1 MAEIASLVVNVA
13 GNITG
18 AVNSFKSLE
27 QTSRSTAKKIESNF
41 SSLKNIGVGLF
52 SSAILKNIVDTG
64 IQFQSIRQSL
74 QAVTGSAQGMNDAMK
89 FIDQTAQRTG
99 VNILNASKDFRL
111 LVGASQ
117 GAGYA
122 MQDIKNIF
130 GGVADASL
138 VLGMRADDVTGL
150 MRAFGQIMSKGTVQA
165 EELKGQ
171 IGDRLP
177 GALGL
182 ASKAMGVTNAQL
194 LKMMETGTLM
204 SKDFLPKFSEQL
216 KKTYGDLVPLFQ
228 GTALKAFNDF
238 DNAMLK
244 LKDSIA
250 TSGLL
255 DLVTKI
261 MNNLTS
267 AINSVDGDGLSV
279 LKQAFSSVS
288 MVVDLFIKAIKQLK
302 EIMDSL
308 GITVS
313 DLVMAFLSYKSAI
326 LAITAYKV
334 AYNAV
339 TATATA
345 ETIKEATAESASV
358 VAKRASGVATT
369 QLTNAINSLNYT
381 LMLLSQNTRV
391 ATAGLIGYNAS
402 AEKATTATNA
412 TNTAIATTA
421 TASTIASRTL
431 GVLGTVASRI
441 VFPVALAWS
450 FYEVIKSLADQSG
463 VTAQAF
469 EDMVGR
475 MSVLELNSSIGKTKD
490 KIEELREELKL
501 YSNTDLA
508 SLGDGAGVAI
518 AQQQKLTKALEEAQK
533 KLETYEKRRL
543 DLAKGQSAEIEQ
555 KRLEK
560 EQNIALKQ
568 QDVLDKVNAERLKSL
583 GENRRKLEAE
593 KLATQRLLQ
602 DIYESSLDE
611 SGNVQIDY
619 SKKKQIEGKDIWSDS
634 KISEALGYRK
644 QIEAKVNEE
653 IMKEAL
659 ADVSKFQKEL
669 QSIYDMKE
677 GLKGG
682 TEFSKEWGNFL
693 SKFSKERIAEITGSG
708 EINKLKEEFQ
718 ELFNAKKVK
727 EFSDE
732 LDNLKVE
739 DFTRNLSEADKY
751 AYSLNATFEK
761 LGTTGNEALE
771 KKNELIKQ
779 FNENQKNIQK
789 DNYLANYGT
798 AEERWQMRKQELEK
812 QWGELSVEQRKKV
825 MAENEKLFKQDE
837 TIYAEKLKGVTTW
850 GEAYGYWLEKTQA
863 SQKTWGE
870 QIVSVF
876 DTMSNAMTSAMTD
889 FLDITSDGFADFGK
903 MATSILQEVY
913 KEILKV
919 MVVKPLVNSIMGA
932 FGGGG
937 YVPYTDGWASAV
949 AWNGGIANGSGFQR
963 FASGYIA
970 GGGYSS
976 VDSLS
981 NDKIPALISKG
992 EAVIPASSVNANR
1005 GLISALI
1012 SGRGRKF
1019 ANGYIDGG
1027 SGGGNVKVEIIN
1039 ESGEKMQITKS
1050 TQTTDME
1057 GMVIQ
1062 AWISGISKNRYGSR
1076 DMLSQGVR

>member
-74 QAVTGSAQGMNDAMK
+74 QAVTGSAEGMNDAMK

-99 VNILNASKDFRL
+99 VNIVNASKDFRL
-111 LVGASQ
+111 LLGSAQ

-122 MQDIKNIF
+122 MQDIKNTF
-130 GGVADASL
+130 SGVADASL
-138 VLGMRADDVTGL
+138 VLGMRADDVTGV

-339 TATATA
+339 TATTTA

-369 QLTNAINSLNYT
+369 KLTNAINSLNYT

-402 AEKATTATNA
+402 AEKAKTATNA

-421 TASTIASRTL
+421 TASTMASRAFC
-431 GVLGTVASRI
+431 VLGTVASRI
-441 VFPVALAWS
+441 VFPIGLAWS
-450 FYEVIKSLADQSG
+450 FYEVIKLLADQSG
-463 VTAQAF
+463 VTAKAF
-469 EDMVGR
+469 EDMVSTMG
-475 MSVLELNSSIGKTKD
+475 VLELNNQIGKTKD
-490 KIEELREELKL
+490 NIKSLQEEISL
-501 YSNTDLA
+501 YSNNLE
-508 SLGDGAGVAI
+508 SMGDGAGF
-518 AQQQKLTKALEEAQK
+518 ALGLNKNLELAQK
-533 KLETYEKRRL
+533 KLETLEKRRL
-543 DLAKGQSAEIEQ
+543 ELAKGQSAEIEQ

-583 GENRRKLEAE
+583 GENRRKLETE

-708 EINKLKEEFQ
+708 EINKLKEELQ
-718 ELFNAKKVK
+718 DVFNAKKVK

-798 AEERWQMRKQELEK
+798 VEERTAQRRLELERQFGK
-812 QWGELSVEQRKKV
+812 LKESEP
-825 MAENEKLFKQDE
+825 ELFKKIQAESEKQIALDE
-837 TIYAEKLKGVTTW
+837 TLYKEKLKGVNTW
-850 GEAYGYWLEKTQA
+850 GEAYQAWLDKTQA
-863 SQKTWGE
+863 SQQSWGE
-870 QIVSVF
+870 QVVSVF

-919 MVVKPLVNSIMGA
+919 MVVKPLVSSIMGGVGS
-932 FGGGG
+932 FL
-937 YVPYTDGWASAV
+937 PT

>member
-111 LVGASQ
+111 LLGSAQ

-122 MQDIKNIF
+122 MQDIKNTF
-130 GGVADASL
+130 SGVADASL
-138 VLGMRADDVTGL
+138 VLGMRVDDVTGL

-255 DLVTKI
+255 DFVTQLIKSTTDMVNGLSGSSEGVSELRELFSTLSSALQLSVDAFRNI
-261 MNNLTS
+261 KDVMKEFNITITDLIVLFISYKVSLS
-267 AINSVDGDGLSV
+267 AIDVATKLFTVSTIGLSSATKAMA
-279 LKQAFSSVS
+279 LDLALMGVS
-288 MVVDLFIKAIKQLK
+288 INNSIR
-302 EIMDSL
+302 
-308 GITVS
+308 
-313 DLVMAFLSYKSAI
+313 
-326 LAITAYKV
+326 LAT
-334 AYNAV
+334 
-339 TATATA
+339 
-345 ETIKEATAESASV
+345 
-358 VAKRASGVATT
+358 
-369 QLTNAINSLNYT
+369 
-381 LMLLSQNTRV
+381 M
-391 ATAGLIGYNAS
+391 
-402 AEKATTATNA
+402 ATTAFNLLKV
-412 TNTAIATTA
+412 
-421 TASTIASRTL
+421 TL
-431 GVLGTVASRI
+431 SRI
-441 VFPVALAWS
+441 VFPLGIAWA
-450 FYEVIKSLADQSG
+450 FYEVITKLGEASG
-463 VTAQAF
+463 VTARAF
-469 EDMVGR
+469 EDMVSRFG
-475 MSVLELNSSIGKTKD
+475 VLELNTQIGKTKEQ
-490 KIEELREELKL
+490 IELLKQEVGNL
-501 YSNTDLA
+501 YGINYD
-508 SLGDGAGVAI
+508 
-518 AQQQKLTKALEEAQK
+518 KLTPKEIGNSKFLQNITKDVREAEK
-533 KLETYEKRRL
+533 KLETLEKRRIE
-543 DLAKGQSAEIEQ
+543 LAKAQTADIEQ
-555 KRLEK
+555 KNLEK
-560 EQNIALKQ
+560 EQNIALKR
-568 QDVLDKVNAERLKSL
+568 QDVFEKTEALRLASL
-583 GENRRKLEAE
+583 SENQRKLETVLRE
-593 KLATQRLLQ
+593 RRRLLQ

-611 SGNVQIDY
+611 KGNVVIDY
-619 SKKKQIEGKDIWSDS
+619 SKLKQVEGKPIWTAD
-634 KISEALGYRK
+634 KIAEAISYFDKR
-644 QIEAKVNEE
+644 EAKVREE
-653 IMKEAL
+653 ILKEAL

-708 EINKLKEEFQ
+708 EINKLKEELQ
-718 ELFNAKKVK
+718 DVFNAKKVK

-779 FNENQKNIQK
+779 FNENQKNLQK

-798 AEERWQMRKQELEK
+798 VEERTAQRRLELERQFGK
-812 QWGELSVEQRKKV
+812 LKESEP
-825 MAENEKLFKQDE
+825 ELFKKIQAESEKQIALDE
-837 TIYAEKLKGVTTW
+837 TLYKEKLKGVNTW
-850 GEAYGYWLEKTQA
+850 GEAYQAWLDKTQA
-863 SQKTWGE
+863 SQQSWGE

-913 KEILKV
+913 REILKV
-919 MVVKPLVNSIMGA
+919 MVVKPLVSSITSA
-932 FGGGG
+932 FM
-937 YVPYTDGWASAV
+937 PT

-992 EAVIPASSVNANR
+992 ESVIPASVTNANR
-1005 GLISALI
+1005 GLISAMI
-1012 SGRGRKF
+1012 ASRGSGRKF
-1019 ANGYIDGG
+1019 ANGYIASGDG
-1027 SGGGNVKVEIIN
+1027 SGTTKVEIIN
-1039 ESGEKMQITKS
+1039 QSGQKMEVTS
-1050 TQTTDME
+1050 ASQTFDTE
-1057 GMVIQ
+1057 GAVLSIVINAINTNKMGLRTMV
-1062 AWISGISKNRYGSR
+1062 SR
-1076 DMLSQGVR
+1076 A

>member
-74 QAVTGSAQGMNDAMK
+74 QAVTGSAEGMNDAMK

-99 VNILNASKDFRL
+99 VNIVNASKDFRL
-111 LVGASQ
+111 LLGSAQ

-122 MQDIKNIF
+122 MQDIKNTF
-130 GGVADASL
+130 SGVADASL
-138 VLGMRADDVTGL
+138 VLGMRADDVTGV

-402 AEKATTATNA
+402 AEKAKTATNA

-421 TASTIASRTL
+421 IASTIASRTL

-463 VTAQAF
+463 LTAKAF
-469 EDMVGR
+469 EDMVSTMG
-475 MSVLELNSSIGKTKD
+475 VLELNNQIGKSKE
-490 KIEELREELKL
+490 KIEELQGKLKELKKEKITGFWDISKRQGISDQIVEEL
-501 YSNTDLA
+501 S
-508 SLGDGAGVAI
+508 
-518 AQQQKLTKALEEAQK
+518 
-533 KLETYEKRRL
+533 KLEKFEKRRKE
-543 DLAKGQSAEIEQ
+543 LAKGQSAEIEQ
-555 KRLEK
+555 QRLQK

-583 GENRRKLEAE
+583 GENRRKLETE

-708 EINKLKEEFQ
+708 EINKLKEELQ
-718 ELFNAKKVK
+718 DVFNAKKVK

-779 FNENQKNIQK
+779 FAENQKNLQK

-798 AEERWQMRKQELEK
+798 VEERTAQRRLELERQFGK
-812 QWGELSVEQRKKV
+812 LKESEP
-825 MAENEKLFKQDE
+825 ELFKKIQAESEKQIALDE
-837 TIYAEKLKGVTTW
+837 TLYKEKLKGVNTW
-850 GEAYGYWLEKTQA
+850 GEAYQAWLDKTQA
-863 SQKTWGE
+863 SQQSWGE
-870 QIVSVF
+870 QVVSVF

-919 MVVKPLVNSIMGA
+919 MVVKPLVSSITSS
-932 FGGGG
+932 FL
-937 YVPYTDGWASAV
+937 PT

-992 EAVIPASSVNANR
+992 ESVIPASVTNANR
-1005 GLISALI
+1005 GLISAMI
-1012 SGRGRKF
+1012 ASRGSGRKF
-1019 ANGYIDGG
+1019 ANGYIDSGN
-1027 SGGGNVKVEIIN
+1027 GGGNTKIEIIN
-1039 ESGEKMQITKS
+1039 QGGQKLEVTSASKTFDSEGAVLSIVINAIQSNKM
-1050 TQTTDME
+1050 
-1057 GMVIQ
+1057 GL
-1062 AWISGISKNRYGSR
+1062 R
-1076 DMLSQGVR
+1076 DMVSRA

>member
-74 QAVTGSAQGMNDAMK
+74 QAVTGSAEGMNDAMK

-99 VNILNASKDFRL
+99 VNIVNASKDFRL
-111 LVGASQ
+111 LLGSAQ

-122 MQDIKNIF
+122 MQDIKNTF
-130 GGVADASL
+130 SGVADASL
-138 VLGMRADDVTGL
+138 VLGMRADDVTGV

-402 AEKATTATNA
+402 AEKAKTATNA

-421 TASTIASRTL
+421 IASTIASRTL

-463 VTAQAF
+463 LTAKAF
-469 EDMVGR
+469 EDMVSTMG
-475 MSVLELNSSIGKTKD
+475 VLELNNQIGKSKE
-490 KIEELREELKL
+490 KIEELQGKLKELKKEKITGFWDISKRQGISDQIVEEL
-501 YSNTDLA
+501 S
-508 SLGDGAGVAI
+508 
-518 AQQQKLTKALEEAQK
+518 
-533 KLETYEKRRL
+533 KLEKFEKRRKE
-543 DLAKGQSAEIEQ
+543 LAKGQSAEIEQ
-555 KRLEK
+555 QRLQK

-583 GENRRKLEAE
+583 GENRRKLETE

-708 EINKLKEEFQ
+708 EINKLKEELQ
-718 ELFNAKKVK
+718 DVFNAKKVK

-779 FNENQKNIQK
+779 FNENQKNLQK

-798 AEERWQMRKQELEK
+798 VEERTAQRRLELERQFGK
-812 QWGELSVEQRKKV
+812 LKESEP
-825 MAENEKLFKQDE
+825 ELFKKIQAESEKQIALDE
-837 TIYAEKLKGVTTW
+837 TLYKEKLKGVNTW
-850 GEAYGYWLEKTQA
+850 GEAYQAWLDKTQA
-863 SQKTWGE
+863 SQQSWGE
-870 QIVSVF
+870 QVVSVF

-919 MVVKPLVNSIMGA
+919 MVVKPLVNSIMGGVGS
-932 FGGGG
+932 FL
-937 YVPYTDGWASAV
+937 PT

>member
-74 QAVTGSAQGMNDAMK
+74 QAVTGSAEGMNDAMK

-99 VNILNASKDFRL
+99 VNIVNASKDFRL
-111 LVGASQ
+111 LLGSAQ

-122 MQDIKNIF
+122 MQDIKNTF
-130 GGVADASL
+130 SGVADASL

-402 AEKATTATNA
+402 AEKAKTATNA

-421 TASTIASRTL
+421 TASTMASRAF

-441 VFPVALAWS
+441 VFPIGLAWS
-450 FYEVIKSLADQSG
+450 FYEVIKLLADQSG
-463 VTAQAF
+463 VTAKAF
-469 EDMVGR
+469 EDMVSTMG
-475 MSVLELNSSIGKTKD
+475 VLELNNQIGKSKE
-490 KIEELREELKL
+490 KIEELQGKLKELKKEKITGFWDISKRQGISDQIVEEL
-501 YSNTDLA
+501 S
-508 SLGDGAGVAI
+508 
-518 AQQQKLTKALEEAQK
+518 
-533 KLETYEKRRL
+533 KLEKFEKRRKE
-543 DLAKGQSAEIEQ
+543 LAKGQSAEIEQ

-583 GENRRKLEAE
+583 GENRRKLETE

-708 EINKLKEEFQ
+708 EINNLKEELQ
-718 ELFNAKKVK
+718 DVFNAKKVK

-779 FNENQKNIQK
+779 FAENQKNLQK

-798 AEERWQMRKQELEK
+798 VEERTAQRRLELERQFGK
-812 QWGELSVEQRKKV
+812 LKESEP
-825 MAENEKLFKQDE
+825 ELFKKIQAESEKQIALDE

-863 SQKTWGE
+863 SQQSWGE
-870 QIVSVF
+870 QVVSVF

-919 MVVKPLVNSIMGA
+919 MVVKPLVSSITSA
-932 FGGGG
+932 FM
-937 YVPYTDGWASAV
+937 PT

-970 GGGYSS
+970 GVGYSS

>member
-74 QAVTGSAQGMNDAMK
+74 QAVTGSAEGMNDAMK

-99 VNILNASKDFRL
+99 VNIVNASKDFRL
-111 LVGASQ
+111 LLGSAQ

-122 MQDIKNIF
+122 MQDIKNTF
-130 GGVADASL
+130 SGVADASL

-177 GALGL
+177 SALGL

-463 VTAQAF
+463 LTAKAF
-469 EDMVGR
+469 EDMVSTMG
-475 MSVLELNSSIGKTKD
+475 VLELNNQIGKSKE
-490 KIEELREELKL
+490 KIEELQGKLKELKKEKITGFWDISKRQGISDQIVEEL
-501 YSNTDLA
+501 S
-508 SLGDGAGVAI
+508 
-518 AQQQKLTKALEEAQK
+518 
-533 KLETYEKRRL
+533 KLEKFEKRRKE
-543 DLAKGQSAEIEQ
+543 LAKGQSAEIEQ
-555 KRLEK
+555 QRLQK

-708 EINKLKEEFQ
+708 EINKLKEELQ
-718 ELFNAKKVK
+718 DVFNAKKVK

-751 AYSLNATFEK
+751 AYSLNSTFEK

-779 FNENQKNIQK
+779 FAENQKNLQK

-798 AEERWQMRKQELEK
+798 VEERTAQRRLELERQFGK
-812 QWGELSVEQRKKV
+812 LKESEP
-825 MAENEKLFKQDE
+825 ELFKRIQAESEKQIALDE
-837 TIYAEKLKGVTTW
+837 TLYKEKLKGVNTW
-850 GEAYGYWLEKTQA
+850 GEAYQAWLDKTQA
-863 SQKTWGE
+863 SQQSWGE
-870 QIVSVF
+870 QVVSVF

-913 KEILKV
+913 KEILKF
-919 MVVKPLVNSIMGA
+919 MVVKPLVNSIMGV
-932 FGGGG
+932 FGGTG
-937 YVPYTDGWASAV
+937 YVPYKDGWSSAV
-949 AWNGGIANGSGFQR
+949 AWNGGISNGSGFQR

-976 VDSLS
+976 YDSLS

>member
-708 EINKLKEEFQ
+708 EINKLKEELQ
-718 ELFNAKKVK
+718 DVFNAKKVK

-732 LDNLKVE
+732 IDDLKVE

-779 FNENQKNIQK
+779 FAENQKNLQK

-798 AEERWQMRKQELEK
+798 VEERTAQRRLELERQFGK
-812 QWGELSVEQRKKV
+812 LKESEP
-825 MAENEKLFKQDE
+825 ELFKKIQAESEKQIALDE
-837 TIYAEKLKGVTTW
+837 TLYKEKLKGVNTW
-850 GEAYGYWLEKTQA
+850 GEAYQAWLDKTQA
-863 SQKTWGE
+863 SQQSWGE
-870 QIVSVF
+870 QVVSVF

-919 MVVKPLVNSIMGA
+919 MVVKPLVNSIMGGVGS
-932 FGGGG
+932 FL
-937 YVPYTDGWASAV
+937 PT

>member
-74 QAVTGSAQGMNDAMK
+74 QAVTGSAEGMNDAMK

-99 VNILNASKDFRL
+99 VNIVNASKDFRL
-111 LVGASQ
+111 LLGSAQ

-122 MQDIKNIF
+122 MQDIKNTF
-130 GGVADASL
+130 SGVADASL
-138 VLGMRADDVTGL
+138 VLGMRADDVTGV

-402 AEKATTATNA
+402 AEKAKTATNA

-421 TASTIASRTL
+421 IASTIASRTL

-441 VFPVALAWS
+441 FFPVALAWS

-463 VTAQAF
+463 LTAKAF
-469 EDMVGR
+469 EDMVSTMG
-475 MSVLELNSSIGKTKD
+475 VLELNNQIGKSKE
-490 KIEELREELKL
+490 KIEELQGKLKELKKEKITGFWDISKRQGISDQIVEEL
-501 YSNTDLA
+501 S
-508 SLGDGAGVAI
+508 
-518 AQQQKLTKALEEAQK
+518 
-533 KLETYEKRRL
+533 KLEKFEKRRKE
-543 DLAKGQSAEIEQ
+543 LAKGQSAEIEQ
-555 KRLEK
+555 QRLQK

-583 GENRRKLEAE
+583 GENRRKLETE

-611 SGNVQIDY
+611 SGNVQINY

-708 EINKLKEEFQ
+708 EINKLKEELQ
-718 ELFNAKKVK
+718 DVFNAKKVK

-761 LGTTGNEALE
+761 LGTTGNEAIE

-779 FNENQKNIQK
+779 FAENQKNLQK

-798 AEERWQMRKQELEK
+798 VEERTAQRRLELERQFGK
-812 QWGELSVEQRKKV
+812 LKESEP
-825 MAENEKLFKQDE
+825 ELFKKIQAESEKQIALDE
-837 TIYAEKLKGVTTW
+837 TLYKEKLKGVNTW
-850 GEAYGYWLEKTQA
+850 GEAYQAWLDKTQA
-863 SQKTWGE
+863 SQQSWGE
-870 QIVSVF
+870 QVVSVF

-919 MVVKPLVNSIMGA
+919 MVVKPLVSSIMGGVGS
-932 FGGGG
+932 FL
-937 YVPYTDGWASAV
+937 PT

>member
-74 QAVTGSAQGMNDAMK
+74 QAVTGSAEGMNDAMK

-99 VNILNASKDFRL
+99 VNIVNASKDFRL
-111 LVGASQ
+111 LLGSAQ

-122 MQDIKNIF
+122 MQDIKNTF
-130 GGVADASL
+130 SGVADASL
-138 VLGMRADDVTGL
+138 VLGMRADDVTGV

-182 ASKAMGVTNAQL
+182 ASKAIGVTNAQL

-402 AEKATTATNA
+402 AEKAKTATNA

-421 TASTIASRTL
+421 TASTMASRAF

-441 VFPVALAWS
+441 VFPIGLAWS
-450 FYEVIKSLADQSG
+450 FYEVIKLLADQSG
-463 VTAQAF
+463 VTAKSF
-469 EDMVGR
+469 EDMVSTMG
-475 MSVLELNSSIGKTKD
+475 VLELNNQIGKTKD
-490 KIEELREELKL
+490 NIKSLQEEISL
-501 YSNTDLA
+501 YSNNLE
-508 SLGDGAGVAI
+508 SMGDGAGF
-518 AQQQKLTKALEEAQK
+518 ALGLNKNLELAQK
-533 KLETYEKRRL
+533 KLETLEKRRL
-543 DLAKGQSAEIEQ
+543 ELAKGQSAEIEQ
-555 KRLEK
+555 QRLQK

-583 GENRRKLEAE
+583 GENRRKLETE

-653 IMKEAL
+653 ILKEAL

-708 EINKLKEEFQ
+708 EINKLKEELQ
-718 ELFNAKKVK
+718 DVFNAKKVK

-798 AEERWQMRKQELEK
+798 VEERTAQRRLELERQFGK
-812 QWGELSVEQRKKV
+812 LKESEP
-825 MAENEKLFKQDE
+825 ELFKKIQAESEKQIALDE
-837 TIYAEKLKGVTTW
+837 TLYKEKLKGVNTW
-850 GEAYGYWLEKTQA
+850 GEAYQAWLDKTKA
-863 SQKTWGE
+863 SQQSWGE
-870 QIVSVF
+870 QVVSVF

-919 MVVKPLVNSIMGA
+919 MVVKPLVNSITSA
-932 FGGGG
+932 FM
-937 YVPYTDGWASAV
+937 PT

>member
-74 QAVTGSAQGMNDAMK
+74 QAVTGSAEGMNDAMK

-99 VNILNASKDFRL
+99 VNIVNASKDFRL
-111 LVGASQ
+111 LLGSAQ

-122 MQDIKNIF
+122 MQDIKNTF
-130 GGVADASL
+130 SGVADASL
-138 VLGMRADDVTGL
+138 VLGMRADDVTGV

-402 AEKATTATNA
+402 AEKAKTATNA

-421 TASTIASRTL
+421 IASTIASRTL

-441 VFPVALAWS
+441 FFPVALAWS

-463 VTAQAF
+463 LTAKAF
-469 EDMVGR
+469 EDMVSTMG
-475 MSVLELNSSIGKTKD
+475 VLELNNQIGKSKE
-490 KIEELREELKL
+490 KIEELQGKLKELKKEKITGFWDISKRQGISDQIVEEL
-501 YSNTDLA
+501 S
-508 SLGDGAGVAI
+508 
-518 AQQQKLTKALEEAQK
+518 
-533 KLETYEKRRL
+533 KLEKFEKRRKE
-543 DLAKGQSAEIEQ
+543 LAKGQSAEIEQ

-583 GENRRKLEAE
+583 GENRRKLETE

-708 EINKLKEEFQ
+708 EINKLKEELQ
-718 ELFNAKKVK
+718 DVFNAKKVK

-779 FNENQKNIQK
+779 FAENQKNLQK

-798 AEERWQMRKQELEK
+798 VEERTAQRRLELERQFGK
-812 QWGELSVEQRKKV
+812 LKESEP
-825 MAENEKLFKQDE
+825 ELFKRIQAESEKQIALDE
-837 TIYAEKLKGVTTW
+837 TLYKEKLKGVNTW
-850 GEAYGYWLEKTQA
+850 GEAYQAWLDKTKA
-863 SQKTWGE
+863 SQQSWGE
-870 QIVSVF
+870 QVVSVF

-919 MVVKPLVNSIMGA
+919 MVVKPLVNSIMGGVGS
-932 FGGGG
+932 FL
-937 YVPYTDGWASAV
+937 PT
-949 AWNGGIANGSGFQR
+949 AWNGGIANGIGFQR

>member
-74 QAVTGSAQGMNDAMK
+74 QAVTGSAEGMNDAMK

-99 VNILNASKDFRL
+99 VNIVNASKDFRL
-111 LVGASQ
+111 LLGSAQ

-122 MQDIKNIF
+122 MQDIKNTF
-130 GGVADASL
+130 SGVADASL
-138 VLGMRADDVTGL
+138 VLGMRADDVTGV

-402 AEKATTATNA
+402 AEKAKTATNA

-421 TASTIASRTL
+421 TASTMASRAF

-441 VFPVALAWS
+441 VFPIGLAWS
-450 FYEVIKSLADQSG
+450 FYEVIKLLADQSG
-463 VTAQAF
+463 VTAKAF
-469 EDMVGR
+469 EDMVSTMG
-475 MSVLELNSSIGKTKD
+475 VLELNNQIGKSKE
-490 KIEELREELKL
+490 KIEELQGKLKELKKEKITGFWDISKRQGISDQIVEEL
-501 YSNTDLA
+501 S
-508 SLGDGAGVAI
+508 
-518 AQQQKLTKALEEAQK
+518 
-533 KLETYEKRRL
+533 KLEKFEKRRKE
-543 DLAKGQSAEIEQ
+543 LAKGQSAEIEQ
-555 KRLEK
+555 QRLQK

-583 GENRRKLEAE
+583 GENRRKLETE

-708 EINKLKEEFQ
+708 EINKLKEELQ
-718 ELFNAKKVK
+718 DVFNAKKVK

-779 FNENQKNIQK
+779 FNENQKNLQK

-798 AEERWQMRKQELEK
+798 VEERTAQRRLELERQFGK
-812 QWGELSVEQRKKV
+812 LKESEP
-825 MAENEKLFKQDE
+825 ELFKRIQAESEKQIALDE
-837 TIYAEKLKGVTTW
+837 TLYKEKLKGVNTW
-850 GEAYGYWLEKTQA
+850 GEAYQAWLDKTQA
-863 SQKTWGE
+863 SQQSWGE
-870 QIVSVF
+870 QVVSVF